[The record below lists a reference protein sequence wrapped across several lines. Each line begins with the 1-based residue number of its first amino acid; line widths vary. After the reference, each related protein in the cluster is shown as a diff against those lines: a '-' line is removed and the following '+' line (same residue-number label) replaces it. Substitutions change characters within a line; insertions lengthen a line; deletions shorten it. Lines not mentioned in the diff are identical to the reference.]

1 VTNNYGARLNAA
13 VAAEL
18 RAERGAV
25 GMTIA
30 QVIEKSG
37 IGKSQILRLLNNQ
50 RAIDM
55 NDLALIS
62 HALDVEPN
70 DIMGRAQARLN
81 REDA

>member
-1 VTNNYGARLNAA
+1 
-13 VAAEL
+13 
-18 RAERGAV
+18 
-25 GMTIA
+25 MTIA

>member
-1 VTNNYGARLNAA
+1 MTNNYGARLNAA